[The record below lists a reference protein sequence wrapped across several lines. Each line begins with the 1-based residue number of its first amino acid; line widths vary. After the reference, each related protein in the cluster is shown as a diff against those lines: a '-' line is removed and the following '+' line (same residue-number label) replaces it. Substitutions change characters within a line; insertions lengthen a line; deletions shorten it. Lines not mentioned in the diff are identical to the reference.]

1 MGIGHE
7 VRRLSASH
15 LDAVR
20 LLAWSTLPAR
30 PTSFVGRTDE
40 CAQVV
45 AAGFDSRHQSWP
57 KFDHVPSRDLDLAG
71 ADVDALEVAWEVEV
85 DRLGDGRLGDGRPR
99 FRSWRYGVS

>member
-57 KFDHVPSRDLDLAG
+57 KFDHVHSRDLDLAG
-71 ADVDALEVAWEVEV
+71 ADVDALEVAWRWRSTAWETAAWETAVLASEV
-85 DRLGDGRLGDGRPR
+85 GATG
-99 FRSWRYGVS
+99 